1 VSESIDKA
9 KLCGETAIK
18 PVDLEDPLNR
28 VKQHTRRRRVV
39 ITGLGVVAP
48 NGIGKVEFWEANV
61 KGRSGVDFIKSF
73 DTRDFQTKIG
83 AEINGFDPL
92 EYMSKLTIHKTDRFS
107 QFAIAC
113 SKMAYEDS
121 KLDLHQ
127 EDSHRMGVIIG
138 SGLGGMFFYEKQI
151 LTMYEHGPKK
161 VHPGSIPRIMAN
173 APASQ
178 VAIELNLKGPNLTI
192 NTACASGS
200 HAIGQAYE
208 LILHNKA
215 DIIFTGG
222 TEAPF
227 TPYTYAG
234 FDALRVMSK
243 GNDSPKEASR
253 PFDKERDG
261 FVMGEGAGIL
271 ILEELAHALNRGAG
285 VYAEIIGYSANS
297 GAFHMVIPVKEGRD
311 AAKAMA
317 EALKEAKISAK
328 DVDYINAHGTSTVAN
343 DKAETQAIK
352 EVFGDYAYEI
362 PISSTKSMIGHSIGA
377 SGAFGAIVCALTIE
391 SNLVPPTINYKC
403 PDPEC
408 DLDYVPNEARRKKVD
423 VALSNSFGFG
433 SNNATLVFR
442 RFR

>member
-1 VSESIDKA
+1 VSESIDKT

-83 AEINGFDPL
+83 AEINDFDPL
-92 EYMSKLTIHKTDRFS
+92 EFMSKSTIHHTDRFS

-121 KLDLHQ
+121 TLDLHQ
-127 EDSHRMGVIIG
+127 EDSDRMGVIIG
-138 SGLGGMFFYEKQI
+138 TGLGGMFFYEKHI
-151 LTMYEHGPKK
+151 LMMQEYGPKK
-161 VHPGSIPRIMAN
+161 VPPGSVPRIMAN

-192 NTACASGS
+192 ATACASGG
-200 HAIGQAYE
+200 HAIGQAFE
-208 LILHNKA
+208 LILQDKA
-215 DIIFTGG
+215 DIIFAGG

-227 TPYTYAG
+227 IRYTYAG

-243 GNDSPKEASR
+243 RNDSPKKASR

-271 ILEELAHALNRGAG
+271 ILEELDHALNRGTR

-317 EALKEAKISAK
+317 EALKEAKVSPK
-328 DVDYINAHGTSTVAN
+328 DVDYINAHGTSTIAN

-352 EVFGDYAYEI
+352 EAFGDYAYKI
-362 PISSTKSMIGHSIGA
+362 PISSTKSMIGHTIGA

-391 SNLVPPTINYKC
+391 SNVVPPTINYKC

-423 VALSNSFGFG
+423 IALSNCFGFG

-442 RFR
+442 RFG

>member
-1 VSESIDKA
+1 MSESIDKT

-83 AEINGFDPL
+83 AEINDFDPL
-92 EYMSKLTIHKTDRFS
+92 EFMSKSTIHHTDRFS

-121 KLDLHQ
+121 TLDLHQ
-127 EDSHRMGVIIG
+127 EDSDRMGVIIG
-138 SGLGGMFFYEKQI
+138 TGLGGMFFYEKHI
-151 LTMYEHGPKK
+151 LMMQEYGPKK
-161 VHPGSIPRIMAN
+161 VPPGSVPRIMAN

-192 NTACASGS
+192 ATACASGG
-200 HAIGQAYE
+200 HAIGQAFE
-208 LILHNKA
+208 LILQDKA
-215 DIIFTGG
+215 DIIFAGG

-227 TPYTYAG
+227 IRYTYAG

-243 GNDSPKEASR
+243 RNDSPKKASR

-271 ILEELAHALNRGAG
+271 ILEELDHALNRGTR

-317 EALKEAKISAK
+317 EALKEAKVSPK
-328 DVDYINAHGTSTVAN
+328 DVDYINAHGTSTIAN

-352 EVFGDYAYEI
+352 EAFGDYAYKI
-362 PISSTKSMIGHSIGA
+362 PISSTKSMIGHTIGA
-377 SGAFGAIVCALTIE
+377 SGAFEIGRAHV
-391 SNLVPPTINYKC
+391 
-403 PDPEC
+403 
-408 DLDYVPNEARRKKVD
+408 
-423 VALSNSFGFG
+423 
-433 SNNATLVFR
+433 
-442 RFR
+442 